1 MPNVTCLAAAKRH
14 PKRLT
19 RSPGR
24 GFIDRSAHQR
34 GLRGTFSGKTHMSRG
49 GPTSSGQP
57 QPKPT
62 HNTALLVCVDL
73 ARAVRMT
80 AEEYNRVIN
89 AMAALVTAS
98 WPSHPTLK
106 D

>member
-1 MPNVTCLAAAKRH
+1 
-14 PKRLT
+14 
-19 RSPGR
+19 
-24 GFIDRSAHQR
+24 
-34 GLRGTFSGKTHMSRG
+34 MSRA

-80 AEEYNRVIN
+80 AEEYNRAIN

-98 WPSHPTLK
+98 WAENPTINDK
-106 D
+106 AEAA